1 MKKDREKGTVFYLSI
16 FIVVAV
22 VVWGFLFPDH
32 LADAAQ
38 EAYAYVTSTFGWF
51 YLTATFLFLLFAIF
65 LIFSPASR
73 IKLGRDHD
81 EPRYPFFTWLAML
94 FSAGMG
100 IGLVFY
106 GVAEPIY
113 HYIDPPEG
121 LTGETPAAA
130 RAALR
135 YSFFHW
141 GLQPW
146 AIYTVIALAI
156 AYTQFRKGGTGLISA
171 TFRPLLGHRVDG
183 LLGKGIDTLAAV
195 ATAFGVA
202 TSLGLGTLQING
214 GLDYV
219 FGIPNTT
226 TVNLIIIV
234 IVTALFLLSAIS
246 GLDRGIRYLSNLN
259 LSIAGLLALF
269 VLITGPTLFIMDALT
284 TTVGSYLNNLVTM
297 SFLMTPFSQGTFV
310 GDWTIFYWAW
320 WIAWAPFVGSF
331 IARVSKGRTIR
342 EFVVGVLLVPTVLS
356 MFWFSVFGGTALHM
370 EIFEGLPIAEA
381 VSSDMTSALFVTL
394 EQLPWGMIISIVAIL
409 LITMFFVTSADS
421 ATFVLGMLTSQGTE
435 NPRTGI
441 KIIWGI
447 LMSGIAGALLFT
459 ETGLGGLQT
468 ASLVIALP
476 FTIILLLMMY
486 SLYKALKREV
496 HDARRRERKRLQKL
510 ERLLEREED

>member
-1 MKKDREKGTVFYLSI
+1 MKKQRENGAVFYLSV
-16 FIVVAV
+16 IVVLTC
-22 VVWGFLFPDH
+22 VVWGFLFPDN
-32 LADAAQ
+32 LAEVAE
-38 EAYAYVTSTFGWF
+38 EAYAYVTSNFGWF
-51 YLTATFLFLLFAIF
+51 YLTSTFLFLIFAIF

-73 IKLGRDHD
+73 IRLGKDND
-81 EPRYPFFTWLAML
+81 EPQYPFFTWLAML

-113 HYIDPPEG
+113 HYIKPPEG

-146 AIYTVIALAI
+146 AVYTVIALGI

-171 TFRPLLGHRVDG
+171 TFRPLIGDKADG
-183 LLGKGIDTLAAV
+183 MLGKGIDTLAAV

-214 GLDYV
+214 GLSYV
-219 FGIPNTT
+219 FGIPNTPV
-226 TVNLIIIV
+226 VNLIIIGV
-234 IVTALFLLSAIS
+234 VTLLFLISTAS
-246 GLDRGIRYLSNLN
+246 GLDRGIRYLSNAN
-259 LSIAGLLALF
+259 LSVAGLLALF
-269 VLITGPTLFIMDALT
+269 VLITGPTLFIMDTLT
-284 TTVGSYLNNLVTM
+284 TTIGSYLNNIVTM
-297 SFLMTPFSQGTFV
+297 SFLMTPFTQGTFV

-342 EFVVGVLLVPTVLS
+342 EFVTGVLLVPTVLS
-356 MFWFSVFGGTALHM
+356 MVWFSTFGGTALHM
-370 EIFEGLPIAEA
+370 EIFQDLPIAEA
-381 VSSDMTSALFVTL
+381 VDQDMTAALFVTL
-394 EQLPWGMIISIVAIL
+394 EQLPWGAVIGVIAIL
-409 LITMFFVTSADS
+409 LITMFFITSADS
-421 ATFVLGMLTSQGTE
+421 ATFVLGMLTSRGTQ
-435 NPRTGI
+435 NPRTFI
-441 KIIWGI
+441 KVIWGL
-447 LMSGIAGALLFT
+447 LMSGIAGALIFT

-468 ASLVIALP
+468 VSLVIALP
-476 FTIILLLMMY
+476 FTVILLMMMY

-496 HDARRRERKRLQKL
+496 IDIRRKERKRLQKL